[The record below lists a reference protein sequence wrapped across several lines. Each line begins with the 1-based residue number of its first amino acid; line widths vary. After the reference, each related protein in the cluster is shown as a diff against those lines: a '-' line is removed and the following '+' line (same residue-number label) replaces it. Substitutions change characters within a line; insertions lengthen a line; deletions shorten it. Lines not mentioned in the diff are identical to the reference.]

1 MTTPG
6 NPGREDFFDSLPP
19 ITQDN
24 LPYPLASSPYV
35 NPEPRTIGDLEFS
48 LDPNVR
54 TPSPGPTGLQPIQL
68 LPLTESQ
75 TSSLDQPLWYIA
87 PFEWLGGELQQSL
100 DDIRQG
106 AADFPSDLAAQPGN
120 TLNAIQS
127 IVNPLYRG
135 IPQAFEQ
142 LGDAVLRLPHYA
154 SGQDTK
160 EIPDYLMN
168 DPDTLLGQSGTYA
181 VIEPFAGR
189 GYVPL
194 TGEQG
199 IAGEKGT
206 PGVNYPGVLDVLLL
220 PADIAF
226 LGLGGVARRGGRVAI
241 TRSPLYGV
249 NLKENAD
256 EIVEAFTDATEL
268 RGLAVI
274 DQTNEGP
281 AQVQM
286 AVDYANLLK
295 ADFDRVYRG
304 IPGHNEAMDQIR
316 AAEMVLN
323 RPSLQYD
330 ESYEGLRFLGA
341 MRDMPTVASEIR
353 AAPGWISSTPVVR
366 GLAGTI
372 NPSALTTNE
381 VGLALTA
388 RQNLVIQSEGLVDT
402 ALTTLRS
409 RGGTLSGNPPFDIDP
424 DGFVRSIRE
433 VGQGEYG
440 IWNDVFANPADP
452 RWARMLNI
460 EQRAYI
466 DQYHRLIAESEQFR
480 ILNGVPPLGNDL
492 FDADGR
498 LYVPRQVRQAGDVE
512 VTRPSRSDLQR
523 IHDDAQDGFNNGI
536 IYDNDP
542 VATLGLYLRGAYR
555 DSIERQFDEY
565 ISPLG
570 FRPSEIVMRNNPQLV
585 DDLESS
591 RRELATLN
599 ERLRRE
605 SISREAQKDITGAL
619 QHTYVQANNQINDIN
634 RALKDAVTTF
644 SQEQRARIR
653 PLVTRI
659 DDLSKQAFSDAT
671 QSGADEWRALKVST
685 TAQFSDAINAAIR
698 TAHNDAEF
706 DAHFTD
712 LYRQLREDV
721 SMTLQRDLQR
731 KRMAITDIRN
741 TLRQTVAEVAGSPA
755 IQRQINQLLDS
766 LETEDLVDQRGLSQI
781 GDFHRDLKRTLAAGY
796 ARTSTQLR
804 QLAQGN
810 TAATGEAQGLV
821 TSGLRDIAQQGR
833 LANRQQTV
841 DVSQQL
847 RNLQR
852 LRSSQ
857 QRSFDMTFFDLTK
870 SFREGRAQTRQAV
883 RGALGEFT
891 SGATRSLRS
900 TITETTGATARLTPA
915 QARTAFTQQLES
927 SRAGRINDLLRQVDE
942 QQVQFD
948 DLQTRYAA
956 ELQGSQN
963 TQFIS
968 DRTGE
973 LFGEVGNHI
982 PVGIFRGN
990 IYTPEDAAQFNKALG
1005 ALPQDAPRVNNVLG
1019 SVQKG
1024 VNVVRLYSTVADFA
1038 APMIQGL
1045 PTMLTRPDVWAV
1057 AAGKHFQA
1065 FLAPQTQ
1072 ARYITENMQVFQEMS
1087 RYGIPIG
1094 DTEVLTAANPGGTFA
1109 FLKFLEKLPNGREYR
1124 QSMQGVGRQSIGR
1137 FQASFNTY
1145 LSINRAELWKVNRD
1159 SWLRNGGE
1167 LNELAAYI
1175 RNMTGGLDSRALGI
1189 GPNQRAVENTWVA
1202 FSPRFLRSTISL
1214 VSDATQGALRAPFG
1228 AASMRQKRS
1237 ARSMATMIG
1246 LGASY
1251 YTAAGLA
1258 LGKDWEEILDGL
1270 NPLNGKRFLSYEFNG
1285 DYVGVG
1291 GQVRAMI
1298 QLAASLT
1305 DISAGQAGR
1314 DLGGPGPRSD
1324 LSDLNPFPFPESV
1337 QSNPLLRFYMS
1348 RGAIGTRVGMTFAE
1362 GITGNDFDVYNDI
1375 DNIGDSFLHLGK
1387 GTLPFFVQG
1396 LMEGQNWRNTIPEV
1410 GGARVVPGTPAD
1422 DERLAVMDVMGEWLA
1437 EGRVTEDQVKVR
1449 RAMPAAV
1456 RRVVPDEFQK
1466 WAEDG
1471 TFYSGFK
1478 DLRDIDA
1485 DIRFQME
1492 QDPRVQASQQRRAE
1506 KERSSDNRFAQW
1518 RQRAD
1523 ALQSE
1528 FDTNVQ
1534 TVFDEFGYGEQFRDR
1549 IKELREVLY
1558 QKRYVGRE
1566 SLDGEFPDIVEQ
1578 FSEHDAP
1585 INGFNL
1591 DLHEYFKEVNDP
1603 AFFDNVLGIV
1613 DYEARDEAI
1622 DRFIARKGQATYDRI
1637 RDYLRN
1643 HQAPILQELSEDQEV
1658 MREYWEVP
1666 DRVFETLSERISDLP
1681 DDLELTYREY
1691 LNVRRNSPY
1700 DEITHLAQR
1709 GMSPQDIEVFL
1720 NLVQYI
1726 DTQRTRFRRDN
1737 GMIERL
1743 LYKWG
1748 YVDTFHNPA
1757 ALAELNGLTELR
1769 RVLGQNI
1776 GDRSVFESAETFRTF
1791 VTPYFEQLGVE
1802 IPR

>member
-1 MTTPG
+1 MTTP
-6 NPGREDFFDSLPP
+6 RDDFFESLPP
-19 ITQDN
+19 ITSDN
-24 LPYPLASSPYV
+24 LPTPFASSPYI
-35 NPEPRTIGDLEFS
+35 NPEPRTVGDLEFS
-48 LDPNVR
+48 LDLDVPA
-54 TPSPGPTGLQPIQL
+54 PAQPIAGLQPIQL
-68 LPLTESQ
+68 APFTESQ
-75 TSSLDQPLWYIA
+75 TSALDQPPWYLA
-87 PFEWLGGELQQSL
+87 PFEGIGRELQQSL
-100 DDIRQG
+100 DEIRQG
-106 AADFPSDLAAQPGN
+106 ATNFPSGLAGAPGDALD
-120 TLNAIQS
+120 TVQS
-127 IVNPLYRG
+127 LVRPLYRG

-142 LGDAVLRLPHYA
+142 LGDAALRLPYYA
-154 SGQDTK
+154 RDGATK
-160 EIPDYLMN
+160 DIPDYLMN
-168 DPDTLLGQSGTYA
+168 EPDTLIGGLTYA

-189 GYVPL
+189 GYTPL
-194 TGEQG
+194 TAEQR
-199 IAGEKGT
+199 IAGERGT
-206 PGVNYPGVLDVLLL
+206 PGVNYPGRLDALLF
-220 PADIAF
+220 PVDVVDIAF
-226 LGLGGVARRGGRVAI
+226 LGMAGAARRGGRKLI

-249 NLKENAD
+249 KLKENAD
-256 EIVEAFTDATEL
+256 DIVEAFTDATEL
-268 RGLAVI
+268 RGLAVSVPT
-274 DQTNEGP
+274 DEGP
-281 AQVQM
+281 RQVQM

-304 IPGHNEAMDQIR
+304 IPGHDEAMDQIR
-316 AAEMVLN
+316 AAEMTLN
-323 RPSLQYD
+323 RPPLQYD
-330 ESYEGLRFLGA
+330 ESYEGLQFLGA
-341 MRDMPTVASEIR
+341 MRDMRTAASDIR
-353 AAPGWISSTPVVR
+353 AAPGWIASTPVVR
-366 GLAGTI
+366 GLAGAI
-372 NPSALTTNE
+372 NPSALNTNE
-381 VGLALTA
+381 AGLALTA
-388 RQNLVIQSEGLVDT
+388 RRNLIIQSEGLVET
-402 ALTTLRS
+402 ALSTLRS
-409 RGGTLSGNPPFDIDP
+409 RGGTLSGNPPFDRDP
-424 DGFVRSIRE
+424 DGFIRSIRE
-433 VGQGEYG
+433 VSGGEYG
-440 IWNDVFANPADP
+440 IWNDVFANPTDP
-452 RWARMLNI
+452 RWTRMLNI
-460 EQRAYI
+460 EQLAYI

-480 ILNGVPPLGNDL
+480 ILNGLPPLGNDL
-492 FDADGR
+492 FDDAGA
-498 LYVPRQVRQAGDVE
+498 LYVPRQVRQAGDVV
-512 VTRPSRSDLQR
+512 VTRPSRPDLKR
-523 IHDDAQDGFNNGI
+523 IHDDAQDGFNKGI

-542 VATLGLYLRGAYR
+542 VATLQLYLRGAYR
-555 DSIERQFDEY
+555 DAIERQFDEF
-565 ISPLG
+565 IAPLG
-570 FRPSEIVMRNNPQLV
+570 FKPSEIVMRNNPQLV
-585 DDLESS
+585 DDLETS

-605 SISREAQKDITGAL
+605 SISREAQKDITSAL
-619 QHTYVQANNQINDIN
+619 QYTYVQANYQLNDIN

-644 SQEQRARIR
+644 SKEQRDRIR
-653 PLVTRI
+653 PLVTQI
-659 DDLSKQAFSDAT
+659 DNLSKQAFSDAA
-671 QSGADEWRALKVST
+671 QSGADEWRALKVTT

-698 TAHNDAEF
+698 TARNDAEF

-731 KRMAITDIRN
+731 KRMAITDIRT
-741 TLRQTVAEVAGSPA
+741 TLRQTLSEVGSNPNL
-755 IQRQINQLLDS
+755 QRQIDQLLTS
-766 LETEDLVDQRGLSQI
+766 LEPEDLVDQRGLSQI
-781 GDFHRDLKRTLAAGY
+781 GDFQRDLKRTLAAGY

-804 QLAQGN
+804 QLGRGD
-810 TAATGEAQGLV
+810 TAARDEAQGTV

-833 LANRQQTV
+833 LANHQQAV

-847 RNLQR
+847 RNLKR
-852 LRSSQ
+852 LRSTQ
-857 QRSFDMTFFDLTK
+857 QKSFDMTFFDLARR
-870 SFREGRAQTRQAV
+870 FREGRTETRRAV
-883 RGALGEFT
+883 RTIMGQFT
-891 SGATRSLRS
+891 SESAQSLRR
-900 TITETTGATARLTPA
+900 TITETTGAAARITPA
-915 QARTAFTQQLES
+915 QARTAFRQQLDS
-927 SRAGRINDLLRQVDE
+927 SRAGRMNELLGQIDE
-942 QQVQFD
+942 KQIEFD
-948 DLQTRYAA
+948 ELEFRYAA
-956 ELQGSQN
+956 ELQGAQN

-973 LFGEVGNHI
+973 LFGEVGGQI
-982 PVGIFRGN
+982 PVGTWRGK
-990 IYTPEDAAQFNKALG
+990 IYTPEDAAQFNSALG
-1005 ALPQDAPRVNNVLG
+1005 ALPQDAPRVNSVLD

-1038 APMIQGL
+1038 APFIQGL
-1045 PTMLTRPDVWAV
+1045 PTMLTRPDVWV
-1057 AAGKHFQA
+1057 RAAGKHFQA

-1124 QSMQGVGRQSIGR
+1124 QSLQGAGRQSIGR

-1145 LSINRAELWKVNRD
+1145 LSVNRAELWKVNRD

-1214 VSDATQGALRAPFG
+1214 VADATQGAIRAPLG
-1228 AASMRQKRS
+1228 IASMRQKRS

-1246 LGASY
+1246 VGMGL
-1251 YTAAGLA
+1251 YTAFGLG
-1258 LGKDWEEILDGL
+1258 LRKDWEEILDGL

-1305 DISAGQAGR
+1305 DLSAGQAGR
-1314 DLGGPGPRSD
+1314 DIGGPGPRSD
-1324 LSDLNPFPFPESV
+1324 LGDLNPFPFPESV

-1375 DNIGDSFLHLGK
+1375 DHVGDSFLHLGK
-1387 GTLPFFVQG
+1387 GTLPFFAQG

-1437 EGRVTEDQVKVR
+1437 EGRLTEDQVKVR
-1449 RAMPAAV
+1449 RTMPAAV

-1492 QDPRVQASQQRRAE
+1492 QDSRVQASQQRRAE

-1534 TVFDEFGYGEQFRDR
+1534 TVFAEFGYGEQFRDR
-1549 IKELREVLY
+1549 VKELREILY

-1666 DRVFETLSERISDLP
+1666 DSVFETLSERIDDLP

-1700 DEITHLAQR
+1700 DEITHLTQR
-1709 GMSPQDIEVFL
+1709 GMSPEDIEVFL

-1726 DTQRTRFRRDN
+1726 DDQRTRFRRDN
-1737 GMIERL
+1737 GSIERL

-1748 YVDTFHNPA
+1748 YVETFHNPE
-1757 ALAELNGLTELR
+1757 ALSELNGLNELR
-1769 RVLGQNI
+1769 RVLGRNI
-1776 GDRSVFESAETFRTF
+1776 GDRSVFESSEVFKAFI
-1791 VTPYFEQLGVE
+1791 TPYFAELGIE